1 MLSGRQKVRSL
12 PAFRLEGFAA
22 VAAFAL
28 RRLFLTAAEQWL
40 GDDGFGFIGTVPGRL
55 AHGHALL
62 GCVEECE
69 SSGRFLSL
77 SSGGFWLFRR
87 QCQSLATHQQA
98 QAAQAAPR
106 RARRL
111 A

>member
-40 GDDGFGFIGTVPGRL
+40 GDDGFGFIGTLPGRL
-55 AHGHALL
+55 AHGRALL
-62 GCVEECE
+62 RCVEECE
-69 SSGRFLSL
+69 SSGRCGCL
-77 SSGGFWLFRR
+77 SSGGIWLCWRLFRW
-87 QCQSLATHQQA
+87 QCQALPTHQQA
-98 QAAQAAPR
+98 QPTQAA
-106 RARRL
+106 
-111 A
+111 